1 MNNIIQLYSNLYEH
15 YYSLL
20 NLKAQPC
27 NPQACFNY
35 FQPEMLEK
43 AHCSVYLLDH
53 STTIEL
59 KA

>member
-15 YYSLL
+15 YSLL
-20 NLKAQPC
+20 NLKAKPC
-27 NPQACFNY
+27 NPQARSNY

-53 STTIEL
+53 STTIDV